1 MLSLIL
7 YCGEMDE
14 EFVPRIMAVG
24 VGGGGCNS
32 VNRIYKY
39 GIKGAE
45 LVAINTDAKHLQLMP
60 SGIRRLL
67 IGKSLTRGLGAGGFP
82 EVGMKAAETSKEEL
96 KEIFDGVHLV
106 FLTAGMGGG
115 TGTGAAPVV
124 AEVAKEQGAIV
135 IGVVTYPFEIERVRI
150 KIAQQGINE
159 LRKKVDTL
167 IVIDN
172 NRLVKLFPNLQIE
185 NAFQMADEIT
195 AKAIK
200 GITETIT
207 QPSLINLD
215 FADVRTIMRNGGLAM
230 IGVGE
235 AKGVDRVKDVVDNT
249 LKNKLLDVDYSTS
262 TGVLIHLTG
271 GNDLTLGEAN
281 RIGELLTEMVPS
293 NAYVAWGARLD
304 PTYEGKVEAVAI
316 FVGVKGGS
324 FVGKIEEE
332 EKGGVEIEEI

>member
-1 MLSLIL
+1 M
-7 YCGEMDE
+7 EE
-14 EFVPRIMAVG
+14 EFVPKIVTVG

-32 VNRIYKY
+32 IARIQKM
-39 GIKGAE
+39 GIKGTD
-45 LVAINTDAKHLQLMP
+45 LVSINTDAKHLQIMP
-60 SGIRRLL
+60 NGVKRVL
-67 IGKSLTRGLGAGGFP
+67 IGKELTRGLGAGGFP
-82 EVGMKAAETSKEEL
+82 DVGRKAAEVSRDELSK
-96 KEIFDGVHLV
+96 IFEDSHLV

-150 KIAQQGINE
+150 KVAEAGIQE
-159 LRKKVDTL
+159 LRKYADTL

-185 NAFQMADEIT
+185 TAFQLADEIT
-195 AKAIK
+195 AKAIR
-200 GITETIT
+200 GIVETIT

-235 AKGVDRVKDVVDNT
+235 GAGVERVKAVVENT
-249 LKNKLLDVDYSTS
+249 LKNKLLDVDYSTA
-262 TGVLIHLTG
+262 TGVLIHLSG
-271 GNDLTLGEAN
+271 GPDLTLGEAN

-293 NAYVAWGARLD
+293 NANVAWGARLD
-304 PTYEGKVEAVAI
+304 PAYEGKVEAVGI
-316 FVGVKGGS
+316 FVGVSSSNIFGKKEESLLEEGG
-324 FVGKIEEE
+324 
-332 EKGGVEIEEI
+332 EIERI

>member
-1 MLSLIL
+1 LIL
-7 YCGEMDE
+7 YCEEME

-24 VGGGGCNS
+24 VGGAGCNS

-45 LVAINTDAKHLQLMP
+45 LIAINTDAKHLQLMP
-60 SGIRRLL
+60 SGIRRVL
-67 IGKSLTRGLGAGGFP
+67 IGKSITRGLGAGGFP
-82 EVGMKAAETSKEEL
+82 EVGMKAAETSKDEL
-96 KEIFDGVHLV
+96 QKTLEGAHLV

-150 KIAQQGINE
+150 KVAQQGIEE

-195 AKAIK
+195 AKAIR

-235 AKGVDRVKDVVDNT
+235 GRGVDRVKEVVENT
-249 LKNKLLDVDYSTS
+249 IKNKLLDVDYSTS

-281 RIGELLTEMVPS
+281 RIGELLTEMVPP

-316 FVGVKGGS
+316 FVGVRGGS
-324 FVGKIEEE
+324 FFGKFEE
-332 EKGGVEIEEI
+332 EKEGVEIEEI

>member
-1 MLSLIL
+1 M
-7 YCGEMDE
+7 E

-24 VGGGGCNS
+24 VGGAGCNS

-45 LVAINTDAKHLQLMP
+45 LIAINTDAKHLQLMP

-67 IGKSLTRGLGAGGFP
+67 IGKGITRGLGAGGFP
-82 EVGMKAAETSKEEL
+82 EVGMKAAETSKDEL
-96 KEIFDGVHLV
+96 QKILEGAHLV

-150 KIAQQGINE
+150 KVAQQGIEE

-195 AKAIK
+195 AKAIR

-230 IGVGE
+230 IGIGE
-235 AKGVDRVKDVVDNT
+235 GRGVDRVKEVVENT
-249 LKNKLLDVDYSTS
+249 IKNKLLDVDYSTS

-316 FVGVKGGS
+316 FVGVRGGS
-324 FVGKIEEE
+324 FFGKFEE
-332 EKGGVEIEEI
+332 EKEGVEIEEI

>member
-1 MLSLIL
+1 LIL
-7 YCGEMDE
+7 YCEEME

-24 VGGGGCNS
+24 VGGAGCNS

-45 LVAINTDAKHLQLMP
+45 LIAINTDAKHLQLMP

-67 IGKSLTRGLGAGGFP
+67 IGKSITRGLGAGGFP
-82 EVGMKAAETSKEEL
+82 EVGMKAAETSKDEL
-96 KEIFDGVHLV
+96 QKTLEGAHLV

-150 KIAQQGINE
+150 KVAQQGIEE

-172 NRLVKLFPNLQIE
+172 NRLVKLFPNLQME

-235 AKGVDRVKDVVDNT
+235 ARGVDRVKEVVDNT
-249 LKNKLLDVDYSTS
+249 IKNKLLDVDYSTS

-304 PTYEGKVEAVAI
+304 PAYEGKVEAVAI
-316 FVGVKGGS
+316 FVGVSGGS
-324 FVGKIEEE
+324 FFGKLEE
-332 EKGGVEIEEI
+332 EKQGVEIEEI

>member
-1 MLSLIL
+1 M
-7 YCGEMDE
+7 EE
-14 EFVPRIMAVG
+14 EFVPKIVTVG

-32 VNRIYKY
+32 IARIQKM
-39 GIKGAE
+39 GIKGTD
-45 LVAINTDAKHLQLMP
+45 LVSINTDAKHLQIMP
-60 SGIRRLL
+60 NGVKRVL
-67 IGKSLTRGLGAGGFP
+67 IGKELTRGLGAGGFP
-82 EVGMKAAETSKEEL
+82 DVGRKAAEVSRDELSK
-96 KEIFDGVHLV
+96 IFEDSHLV

-150 KIAQQGINE
+150 KVAEAGIQE
-159 LRKKVDTL
+159 LRKYADTL

-185 NAFQMADEIT
+185 TAFQLADEIT
-195 AKAIK
+195 AKAIR
-200 GITETIT
+200 GIVETIT

-235 AKGVDRVKDVVDNT
+235 GAGVERVKAVVENT
-249 LKNKLLDVDYSTS
+249 LKNKLLDVDYSTA
-262 TGVLIHLTG
+262 TGVLIHLSG
-271 GNDLTLGEAN
+271 GPDLTLGEAN

-293 NAYVAWGARLD
+293 NANVAWGARLD
-304 PTYEGKVEAVAI
+304 PAYEGKVEAVGI
-316 FVGVKGGS
+316 FVGVSSSNIFGKKEENLLEEGG
-324 FVGKIEEE
+324 
-332 EKGGVEIEEI
+332 EIERI

>member
-1 MLSLIL
+1 M
-7 YCGEMDE
+7 E

-24 VGGGGCNS
+24 VGGAGCNS

-45 LVAINTDAKHLQLMP
+45 LIAINTDAKHLQLMP
-60 SGIRRLL
+60 SGIRRVL
-67 IGKSLTRGLGAGGFP
+67 IGKSITRGLGAGGFP
-82 EVGMKAAETSKEEL
+82 EVGMKAAETSKDEL
-96 KEIFDGVHLV
+96 QKILEGAHLV

-150 KIAQQGINE
+150 KVAQQGIEE

-172 NRLVKLFPNLQIE
+172 NKLVKLFPNLQIE

-195 AKAIK
+195 AKAIR

-235 AKGVDRVKDVVDNT
+235 GRGVDRVKEVVENT
-249 LKNKLLDVDYSTS
+249 IKNKLLDVDYSTS

-316 FVGVKGGS
+316 FVGVRGGS
-324 FVGKIEEE
+324 FFGKFEE
-332 EKGGVEIEEI
+332 EKEGVEIEEI

>member
-7 YCGEMDE
+7 YCEEME

-24 VGGGGCNS
+24 VGGAGCNS
-32 VNRIYKY
+32 ISRIYRY

-60 SGIRRLL
+60 SGVRRLL
-67 IGKSLTRGLGAGGFP
+67 IGKSITRGLGAGGFP
-82 EVGMKAAETSKEEL
+82 EIGMKAAETSKDEL
-96 KEIFDGVHLV
+96 QKILEGAHLV

-150 KIAQQGINE
+150 KVAQQGIEE

-172 NRLVKLFPNLQIE
+172 NRLIKLFPNLQIE

-195 AKAIK
+195 AKAIR

-235 AKGVDRVKDVVDNT
+235 GRGVDRVKEVVENT
-249 LKNKLLDVDYSTS
+249 IKNKLLDVDYSTS

-316 FVGVKGGS
+316 FVGVRGGS
-324 FVGKIEEE
+324 FVGKLEE
-332 EKGGVEIEEI
+332 EKQRVEIEEI